1 MIAIA
6 AALVAVIGAGT
17 YRSLFPPAPN
27 AAQIAVASFSL
38 DKTPATNAEFLAFV
52 SAHPEWQRDRVARV
66 FAETTYL
73 SHWASPTSLGQVKPD
88 QPVVN
93 VSWFAARAYCA
104 SRAMRLPTEAEWEHA
119 AAASDTSAD
128 GSSDSVWRGEILSLY
143 SRPSP
148 AVLPSVGGK
157 PNFWG
162 VSDLHGVVWEWVL
175 DFTNAMSA
183 IAGADGMRF
192 CGATAAG
199 ATDASDF
206 AAFERVAFRS
216 SLKASYAVRNLGFRC
231 AK

>member
-1 MIAIA
+1 VIAI

-17 YRSLFPPAPN
+17 YRPLFPPSPTST
-27 AAQIAVASFSL
+27 QIAVASFSL

-52 SAHPEWQRDRVARV
+52 GAHPEWQRDRVARV
-66 FAETTYL
+66 FAEPTYL
-73 SHWASPTSLGQVKPD
+73 SHWSSATSLGEARPD

-93 VSWFAARAYCA
+93 VSWFAARAYCS
-104 SRAMRLPTEAEWEHA
+104 SRGMRLPTEAEWELA
-119 AAASDTSAD
+119 AAASNTSAD
-128 GSSDSVWRGEILSLY
+128 GSSDPAWRAEILSLY

-148 AVLPSVGGK
+148 ATLPSVGGK

-192 CGATAAG
+192 CGATAAN
-199 ATDASDF
+199 ATDATDF

-216 SLKASYAVRNLGFRC
+216 SLKASYAIKNLGFRC